1 MRIWKVEHIPIEALE
16 KRKKGTMMDHL
27 GIEYVAVG
35 DDYIEARMP
44 VDERTRQPM
53 GILHGGAHVAL
64 AESIGSLASN
74 LCLDNT
80 KEYAVGLDINSNH
93 LKSISS
99 GYVHG
104 IAKPIHIGKK
114 THVWEIKIYNET
126 KDQLLNISRLTM
138 MVMRI
143 G

>member
-1 MRIWKVEHIPIEALE
+1 MRIWKAEHITIEALE